1 MKTKVA
7 FFKESLRSFK
17 TTGTI
22 MPSSRYLIK
31 RMLNNIDYNSADVI
45 VEYGPGNGI
54 ITNYL
59 LKKMHQNAKLICF
72 EINDEFY
79 NHLTKINDD
88 RLIVIKQSAEDI
100 VAILKEHQI
109 NQADYFVSSLPLTMI
124 PKEIAINILCLSKK
138 MLKNNGFF
146 IQYQYSVNFLKIFKQ
161 IFGENNVLLS
171 FEILNLPPAF
181 IYKCRNIN

>member
-1 MKTKVA
+1 LKTKVA
-7 FFKESLRSFK
+7 FFKESIKNFK

-31 RMLNNIDYNSADVI
+31 RMLNDIDFNNANVI

-54 ITNYL
+54 ITNHL
-59 LKKMHQNAKLICF
+59 LEKMHQNTKLICF

-79 NHLTKINDD
+79 KHLSLINDE
-88 RLIVIKQSAEDI
+88 RLILIKQSAEN
-100 VAILKEHQI
+100 ILEVLKKHNISQV
-109 NQADYFVSSLPLTMI
+109 DYFISSLPLTMI
-124 PKEIAINILCLSKK
+124 PKDIAVNILQLSKK
-138 MLKNNGFF
+138 SLKSKGFF
-146 IQYQYSVNFLKIFKQ
+146 IQYQYSINFLKIFKQ

-181 IYKCRNIN
+181 IYKCRKIN